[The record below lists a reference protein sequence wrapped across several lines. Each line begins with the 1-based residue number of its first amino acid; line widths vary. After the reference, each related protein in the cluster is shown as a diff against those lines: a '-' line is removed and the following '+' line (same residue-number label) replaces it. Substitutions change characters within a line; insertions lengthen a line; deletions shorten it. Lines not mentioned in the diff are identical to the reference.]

1 LDASGTSELVIDN
14 LSVTWLTAAA
24 STQPLG
30 VINMNR
36 VIYICFGTCLLAGC
50 AKQTQRLPVKANTSP
65 SPTVAVS
72 AAEAKV
78 AFDSPDALTKALE
91 RRWPLNA
98 IRIYCIP
105 ERRHNNAYQNLVAYS
120 PVWNGLLYSGVATG
134 FDKIAWYAS
143 TNKGRADQYSL
154 GVNRGTDFWLLE
166 IGDESTLQAPPKY
179 SPDPNSPQF
188 VGHK

>member
-1 LDASGTSELVIDN
+1 LF
-14 LSVTWLTAAA
+14 AA
-24 STQPLG
+24 SLQSRAPSNLTWRYIGAAYNNSLG

-154 GVNRGTDFWLLE
+154 GVNRGNDFWLLE
-166 IGDESTLQAPPKY
+166 IGDESTLQAPPEY
-179 SPDPNSPQF
+179 SPDPSNQRF

>member
-1 LDASGTSELVIDN
+1 
-14 LSVTWLTAAA
+14 
-24 STQPLG
+24 
-30 VINMNR
+30 MNR
-36 VIYICFGTCLLAGC
+36 VACIFFAACLLVGC
-50 AKQTQRLPVKANTSP
+50 SKHIQRPLLVNATPSP

-78 AFDSPDALTKALE
+78 AFDSPDLLTKALE
-91 RRWPLNA
+91 WRWPLAA
-98 IRIYCIP
+98 IRTYCIP

-120 PVWNGLLYSGVATG
+120 PVWKGVLYSGVATG

-154 GVNRGTDFWLLE
+154 GVYRGNDFWLLE
-166 IGDESTLQAPPKY
+166 IGDEHALQAPPEY
-179 SPDPNSPQF
+179 SPDPNNQRF